1 MEAER
6 AVGAKA
12 SSVTPTA
19 ARGADG
25 SARAPRRRP
34 AARSKVVLWGWRLLV
49 LAALIGLWQLVIA
62 LHMVD
67 PIIAKSPRQVLSFL
81 RQSSSSGELWTNTA
95 DTMEAMFI
103 AFGLASVVGVIVGI
117 VLGLLPSAERVFTPF
132 LDAANA
138 MPRIALAPVFIVWL
152 GIGISAKVALAFSIV
167 VFIVVAAAQ
176 AGVRSADPEIL
187 RMSAVFGISKTQLF
201 YKVLLPTSVP
211 AIFSGLRL
219 GLVYALL
226 GVVGS
231 EIIASQ
237 SGLGQLITLYSN
249 NYRMDAVYGILIV
262 LAIIASILN
271 VIMAAAER
279 WLLRWRP
286 DDV

>member
-1 MEAER
+1 MVAEAM
-6 AVGAKA
+6 AVPLSPAAGPDADA
-12 SSVTPTA
+12 TVSS
-19 ARGADG
+19 
-25 SARAPRRRP
+25 PRRRP
-34 AARSKVVLWGWRLLV
+34 RSRSKVALRCWQALV
-49 LAALIGLWQLVIA
+49 LVALVGVWQLVIS
-62 LHMVD
+62 LGWVD
-67 PIIAKSPRQVLSFL
+67 PIIAKSPHQVLSFL
-81 RQSSSSGELWTNTA
+81 RKSSASGELWRNTEA
-95 DTMEAMFI
+95 TMEAVI
-103 AFGLASVVGVIVGI
+103 LAFGLASVVGVLIGI
-117 VLGLLPSAERVFTPF
+117 TLGLLHGVERVVTPF
-132 LDAANA
+132 FDAANA

-152 GIGISAKVALAFSIV
+152 GIGIGAKVALAFSIV

-176 AGVRSADPEIL
+176 SGVRSADPEVL
-187 RMSAVFGISKTQLF
+187 RMSAVFGITKPQLF
-201 YKVLLPTSVP
+201 FKVLLPASVP

-271 VIMAAAER
+271 MIMATAER

>member
-1 MEAER
+1 M
-6 AVGAKA
+6 
-12 SSVTPTA
+12 P
-19 ARGADG
+19 RGG
-25 SARAPRRRP
+25 RRRS
-34 AARSKVVLWGWRLLV
+34 RSKLTLLCWRVAVLL
-49 LAALIGLWQLVIA
+49 ALIGVWQLVIS
-62 LHMVD
+62 LQLVD
-67 PIIAKSPRQVLSFL
+67 PIIAKSPSQVLSFL
-81 RQSSSSGELWTNTA
+81 RQSASSGELWSNTWA
-95 DTMEAMFI
+95 TMQAVLI
-103 AFGLASVVGVIVGI
+103 AFGLASAIGVVIGI
-117 VLGLLPSAERVFTPF
+117 TLGLLPKAERVFTPF
-132 LDAANA
+132 FDAANA

-152 GIGISAKVALAFSIV
+152 GIGVEAKVALAFSIV

-187 RMSAVFGISKTQLF
+187 RVSTVFGITKAQLF

-219 GLVYALL
+219 GLVYAQL

-237 SGLGQLITLYSN
+237 SGLGQRITLYSN

-262 LAIIASILN
+262 LAVIASILN

-279 WLLRWRP
+279 RLLRWRP

>member
-1 MEAER
+1 MVAEAADAR
-6 AVGAKA
+6 LSPVA
-12 SSVTPTA
+12 STA
-19 ARGADG
+19 SPDAE
-25 SARAPRRRP
+25 STARAQRRRKS
-34 AARSKVVLWGWRLLV
+34 RSKLV
-49 LAALIGLWQLVIA
+49 LRLWQLLFLLALIGVWQLVIS
-62 LHMVD
+62 LKLVD
-67 PIIAKSPRQVLSFL
+67 PIIGKSPAQVASFL
-81 RQSSSSGELWTNTA
+81 GNSASSGQLWRSTA
-95 DTMEAMFI
+95 ATMEAVFV

-117 VLGLLPSAERVFTPF
+117 TLGLLPAAERVFTPF
-132 LDAANA
+132 FDAANA

-152 GIGISAKVALAFSIV
+152 GIGIWAKVALAFSIV

-176 AGVRSADPEIL
+176 AGVRSADPEVL
-187 RMSAVFGISKTQLF
+187 RMSAVFGISKIQLF
-201 YKVLLPTSVP
+201 FKVLLPTSVP
-211 AIFSGLRL
+211 AVFSGLRL

-237 SGLGQLITLYSN
+237 IGLGQLITLYSN

-271 VIMAAAER
+271 MIMATVER

>member
-1 MEAER
+1 M
-6 AVGAKA
+6 
-12 SSVTPTA
+12 
-19 ARGADG
+19 
-25 SARAPRRRP
+25 
-34 AARSKVVLWGWRLLV
+34 LWGWRLLV

-81 RQSSSSGELWTNTA
+81 RHSSSSGELWTNTA

-117 VLGLLPSAERVFTPF
+117 ALGLLPSAERVFTPF

-152 GIGISAKVALAFSIV
+152 GIGVSAKVALAFSIV

-187 RMSAVFGISKTQLF
+187 RMSAVFGISKPQLF

>member
-1 MEAER
+1 VVADPAAGTR
-6 AVGAKA
+6 GGPVTSARTRGSRLRTAGRGHPGRRAKA
-12 SSVTPTA
+12 
-19 ARGADG
+19 
-25 SARAPRRRP
+25 
-34 AARSKVVLWGWRLLV
+34 VLWSWRVLV
-49 LAALIGLWQLVIA
+49 LAALIGIWQLVITA
-62 LHMVD
+62 HLVD
-67 PIIAKSPRQVLSFL
+67 PIIGKSPRQVLTFL
-81 RQSSSSGELWTNTA
+81 RKSSASGELWSNTA
-95 DTMEAMFI
+95 DTMEAVFV
-103 AFGLASVVGVIVGI
+103 AFGLASAVGVVIGI
-117 VLGLLPSAERVFTPF
+117 TLGLLPRAERVLTPF
-132 LDAANA
+132 FDAANA

-152 GIGISAKVALAFSIV
+152 GIGIGAKVALAFSIV

-187 RMSAVFGISKTQLF
+187 RMSAVFGISKPQLF
-201 YKVLLPTSVP
+201 YKVLLPTCVP
-211 AIFSGLRL
+211 AVFSGLRL

-249 NYRMDAVYGILIV
+249 NYRMDGVYGILIV

>member
-1 MEAER
+1 MEAESAAGTNGSSAGAAVAREPGGPARPARRPTASRSR
-6 AVGAKA
+6 AV
-12 SSVTPTA
+12 
-19 ARGADG
+19 
-25 SARAPRRRP
+25 
-34 AARSKVVLWGWRLLV
+34 LWCWRLLV
-49 LAALIGLWQLVIA
+49 LAALIGLWQLVIS
-62 LHMVD
+62 LQMVD

-81 RQSSSSGELWTNTA
+81 RQSSSSGELWSNTA

-117 VLGLLPSAERVFTPF
+117 ALGLLPSAERVFTPF

-152 GIGISAKVALAFSIV
+152 GIGVAAKVALAFSIV

-176 AGVRSADPEIL
+176 AGVRSADSEIL
-187 RMSAVFGISKTQLF
+187 RMSAVFGISKAQLF

-271 VIMAAAER
+271 VVMAAAER